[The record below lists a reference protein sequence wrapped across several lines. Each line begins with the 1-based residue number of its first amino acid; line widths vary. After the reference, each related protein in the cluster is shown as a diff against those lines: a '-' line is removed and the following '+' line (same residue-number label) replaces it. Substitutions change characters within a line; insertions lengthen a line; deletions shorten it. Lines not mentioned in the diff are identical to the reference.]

1 MFELREAA
9 RLPVPSTGLVAR
21 CARALKDFLPAARQ
35 LLTAGQRE
43 RVRNEVDRILGLEAL
58 VGANSAGQIRDARAH
73 LVSRRRA
80 RAGRPRSGGDS

>member
-1 MFELREAA
+1 M
-9 RLPVPSTGLVAR
+9 PSTGLVAR
-21 CARALKDFLPAARQ
+21 RARALRDFLPAARR

-58 VGANSAGQIRDARAH
+58 VGADGAEQIRDAREH

-80 RAGRPRSGGDS
+80 QASRPRSGGDS

>member
-1 MFELREAA
+1 M
-9 RLPVPSTGLVAR
+9 PSADLVAR
-21 CARALKDFLPAARQ
+21 RARALRDFLPAARR

-58 VGANSAGQIRDARAH
+58 VGADGVGQIRDARAH

-80 RAGRPRSGGDS
+80 RAGRPKSGGDS